1 MKKREQM
8 SINRWTHGRLP
19 CTIYSGGSVSVYCQK
34 LDCFSIDAHVHSHT
48 HTLNQLQQRSFF
60 FWELC
65 LSQWGYFFMAAFKS
79 KKVGTSQMFW
89 LTSPSEPTG
98 DIGVGM
104 KTYAGTCL
112 CTQSCF
118 IFKERKQLSEP
129 KNMVNSLTPYRAE
142 FLLILY
148 SFCRSTLNEQEFS
161 GPLSF
166 YENQSA
172 HMMSI

>member
-1 MKKREQM
+1 
-8 SINRWTHGRLP
+8 
-19 CTIYSGGSVSVYCQK
+19 
-34 LDCFSIDAHVHSHT
+34 
-48 HTLNQLQQRSFF
+48 
-60 FWELC
+60 
-65 LSQWGYFFMAAFKS
+65 MAAFKS

-98 DIGVGM
+98 DIKVGM

-118 IFKERKQLSEP
+118 IFKEGKHLSEP
-129 KNMVNSLTPYRAE
+129 KNMVNSLTPKRAE
-142 FLLILY
+142 IPLILY
-148 SFCRSTLNEQEFS
+148 SVSHPTLNEQEFS

-172 HMMSI
+172 HMVSI